1 VTEAPLLEVRD
12 LVKSFEAHG
21 GWAERLAGAAP
32 RRLQAVRG
40 VSLAL
45 AEGETLGLVGESGCG
60 KSTLGRCIVGLH
72 PPSAGEILYR
82 GQPLHGPGADRR
94 AVSRRVQMIF
104 QDPFASLNPRLGV
117 GSALAEVVAVH
128 GRAHGRTEIAA
139 EVDRLLRTVGL
150 APEQKDRLPHEFSG
164 GQRQRVSI
172 ARALAVEP
180 EIIVADEPVSALDV
194 SIQAQIVNLFIE
206 LRDALGLAYL
216 FIAHDLAV
224 VRHISHRI
232 AVMYLGE
239 IVELA
244 PARRL
249 FERPGHPYARSLL
262 GAIPA
267 PDPAHRRTAPSLEGE
282 LPDPTRPPPGC
293 SFHTRCPLAVERC
306 RREPPALIEHAPGHS
321 VRCHRAFQAGPPT

>member
-1 VTEAPLLEVRD
+1 VSRPPLLEVRD
-12 LVKSFEAHG
+12 LAKSFEARG

-60 KSTLGRCIVGLH
+60 KSTLGRCIVGLY

-82 GQPLHGPGADRR
+82 GQKLHGPGADRQ

-104 QDPFASLNPRLGV
+104 QDPFASLNPRLTV

-128 GRAHGRTEIAA
+128 DRARGRAKIAA
-139 EVDRLLRTVGL
+139 EVDRLLRIVGL

-180 EIIVADEPVSALDV
+180 ELIVADDRSRPSTSPSRRRSSTCSA
-194 SIQAQIVNLFIE
+194 SC
-206 LRDALGLAYL
+206 RRALGLAYI

-224 VRHISHRI
+224 VRHISDRI

-244 PARRL
+244 PAGRL
-249 FERPGHPYARSLL
+249 FERPGHPYTRSLL

-267 PDPAHRRTAPSLEGE
+267 PDPARRRTAPSLEGE

-306 RREPPALIEHAPGHS
+306 RREAPALLEHAAGQS
-321 VRCHRAFQAGPPT
+321 VRCHRAFEAGPPL